1 MLNYQCLNIK
11 EAKMLKVYKEQVLNK
26 FSTHIDLRHYNQEED
41 ILIGDLVI
49 VNENSKE
56 ILASDRYYPTSDFN
70 LTQEELEI
78 LK

>member
-1 MLNYQCLNIK
+1 MLVAYN
-11 EAKMLKVYKEQVLNK
+11 EQVLDK
-26 FSTHIDLRHYNQEED
+26 FSTHIDLKHYHVEED

-49 VNENSKE
+49 VNGDNKE
-56 ILASDRYYPTSDFN
+56 ILASDRYYPVGDFN

>member
-1 MLNYQCLNIK
+1 
-11 EAKMLKVYKEQVLNK
+11 MLKEYNEQVLNK
-26 FSTHIDLRHYNQEED
+26 FSTHADLKHYNAEED

-49 VNENSKE
+49 MNEDNKE